1 MRRRDFVKGIAGS
14 AIGWPLAVRAQQ
26 AERVRRIG
34 VLMGYPD
41 SEPEGQ
47 AYVVAFAQAL
57 QQLGWAQGSNLRIE
71 IRWAPPGN
79 TEALHRFA
87 KELVALQPDLIISHS
102 TPTTAAL
109 LEQTRSIP
117 IVFVFVSDPLGSG
130 FVANFPHPGGNVTG
144 FIVMEPGI
152 AGKWLELLK
161 QIAPRVARVAILFN
175 PTTAPYANYY
185 LEPFKAAARSF
196 AAQETIAPVRDG
208 SELESV
214 IAAQASEPNGGFV
227 VMPDAFTDTY
237 RKQII
242 SLAARYDLPAVYP
255 FRYWAKDGGL
265 LSYGVDQID
274 NFRRAAVYADRILKG
289 EKPGDLPA
297 SAEQV
302 PTGDQLKDSESSWS
316 NGISRLPASR
326 RRGDRMRRREFITLL
341 GGAAAVSWPLVVR
354 AQQHDEVRH
363 IGVLVNKAADDPEA
377 QARDA
382 ASASEP
388 SQDNL
393 FGADI
398 RQDCR

>member
-1 MRRRDFVKGIAGS
+1 MRRRQFIKLLGGAS
-14 AIGWPLAVRAQQ
+14 ATWPLAARAQQ
-26 AERVRRIG
+26 SERVRRIG

-41 SEPEGQ
+41 TDSEGQ
-47 AYVVAFAQAL
+47 AGVAAFQDGL
-57 QQLGWAQGSNLRIE
+57 RRLGWPSGDKVRID

-79 TEALHRFA
+79 TEVLHRFA
-87 KELVALQPDLIISHS
+87 KELVTLQPDLILSHS

-109 LEQTRSIP
+109 LQETRTIP
-117 IVFVFVSDPLGSG
+117 IVFAFVSDPLGSG
-130 FVANFPHPGGNVTG
+130 FVPNFPHPGGNVTG

-196 AAQETIAPVRDG
+196 AVEGTIALVRDA

-214 IAAQASEPNGGFV
+214 IAAQASKPNGGFV
-227 VMPDAFTDTY
+227 VMPDSFTDTY

-289 EKPGDLPA
+289 EKPADLPVQA
-297 SAEQV
+297 PSKF
-302 PTGDQLKDSESSWS
+302 QLVINLKTAKVL
-316 NGISRLPASR
+316 GLTVSR
-326 RRGDRMRRREFITLL
+326 DFLL
-341 GGAAAVSWPLVVR
+341 VA
-354 AQQHDEVRH
+354 DEV
-363 IGVLVNKAADDPEA
+363 IE
-377 QARDA
+377 
-382 ASASEP
+382 
-388 SQDNL
+388 
-393 FGADI
+393 
-398 RQDCR
+398 

>member
-1 MRRRDFVKGIAGS
+1 MRRREFITAVGS
-14 AIGWPLAVRAQQ
+14 AAVWPLAARAQ
-26 AERVRRIG
+26 VRRIG

-47 AYVVAFAQAL
+47 AYVAAFDEAL
-57 QQLGWAQGSNLRIE
+57 QQLGWVQGSKVQIE
-71 IRWAPPGN
+71 TRWAPPGN
-79 TEALHRFA
+79 TAALDRLA

-109 LEQTRSIP
+109 LEETRTIP
-117 IVFVFVSDPLGSG
+117 IVFAFVSDPLGSG
-130 FVANFPHPGGNVTG
+130 FVANFPHPRGNVTG

-161 QIAPRVARVAILFN
+161 QIAPRVDRVAILFN

-196 AAQETIAPVRDG
+196 AVKEIIAPVRDS
-208 SELESV
+208 SEVESV
-214 IAAQASEPNGGFV
+214 IAAQANEPNGGFV

-289 EKPGDLPA
+289 EKPADLPVQA
-297 SAEQV
+297 PSKF
-302 PTGDQLKDSESSWS
+302 QLVINLKTAKAL
-316 NGISRLPASR
+316 GLTVSR
-326 RRGDRMRRREFITLL
+326 DFLL
-341 GGAAAVSWPLVVR
+341 VA
-354 AQQHDEVRH
+354 DEV
-363 IGVLVNKAADDPEA
+363 IE
-377 QARDA
+377 
-382 ASASEP
+382 
-388 SQDNL
+388 
-393 FGADI
+393 
-398 RQDCR
+398 